1 MVKVSDRDDWFE
13 LWYKDKKG
21 ILDVMVANMVA
32 DLNVGYDYFGQSI
45 VNQRND
51 ITDYKRKID
60 ETLDKFKDMDD
71 KAVNRWCFYDL
82 LKRGVIE

>member
-1 MVKVSDRDDWFE
+1 MVKVSDRDDWFK